1 VQRVRVAGELGEQAA
16 GFDLGQLAAV
26 PDQHEHRAAE
36 GGVGEQRGEIAGVDD
51 AGLVQDDDP
60 APVQPAGLP
69 GGRVGLIRV
78 GEQLRE

>member
-1 VQRVRVAGELGEQAA
+1 LAAVAGQVQRVRVAGELGEQAA

-51 AGLVQDDDP
+51 AGLVQDGDP
-60 APVQPAGLP
+60 PRCSPRDCPVAGS
-69 GGRVGLIRV
+69 G
-78 GEQLRE
+78 